1 MIGDTLV
8 YCTVGDDAYAL
19 RSTDVRQ
26 IVRVERMRECGATDG
41 RVGTIDMA
49 GSTAPVFPLGRALG
63 HATRP
68 APPGHHVVLTG
79 GDDDLIGWLVD
90 RVERTPIDDETVVA
104 PLPPMVG
111 ARALRWFTAI
121 VRTADRSVLLMAPRG
136 ANTFARANSQVC
148 DTSANAT
155 ARVSTDRPP
164 APILVFATKALPHA
178 EVSRFALSCR
188 RVVAVAQDVALT
200 VVPGSNHHVAG
211 LAWWRDAVMP
221 VINFRGR
228 STSEGAMRRR
238 CLVARGSERL
248 GAAYI
253 GLPVDSDIAM
263 HQPRTED
270 LQAADVACPP
280 FAVGVFDVG
289 GSQPV
294 ALLNLDA
301 LFSLKEES

>member
-1 MIGDTLV
+1 MIGETLV
-8 YCTVGDDAYAL
+8 CCTVGDAAYAV

-26 IVRVERMRECGATDG
+26 IVRVERMRECSATDG

-49 GSTAPVFPLGRALG
+49 GSTVPVFPLGRALG

-68 APPGHHVVLTG
+68 APLGHHVVLTG
-79 GDDDLIGWLVD
+79 GDDDQIGWLVD
-90 RVERTPIDDETVVA
+90 RVERTPINDGAVVA

-136 ANTFARANSQVC
+136 ANTFARANSQLA
-148 DTSANAT
+148 DTCAIGA
-155 ARVSTDRPP
+155 ARISTHPP
-164 APILVFATKALPHA
+164 APILVFATPALPPA
-178 EVSRFALSCR
+178 NVSRFGLSCR
-188 RVVAVAQDVALT
+188 RVVAVAQEVALT

-221 VINFRGR
+221 VVDFRGR
-228 STSEGAMRRR
+228 VASEGATRRR

-253 GLPVDSDIAM
+253 GLPVDSDITM